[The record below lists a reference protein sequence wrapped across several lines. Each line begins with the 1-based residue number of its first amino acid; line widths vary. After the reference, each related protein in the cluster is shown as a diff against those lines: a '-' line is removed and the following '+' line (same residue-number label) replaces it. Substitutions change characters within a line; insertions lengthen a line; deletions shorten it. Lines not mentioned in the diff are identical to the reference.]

1 MKELWKCSEKKKLI
15 ITFLISSI
23 YYICEYGCSFAL
35 AHFAVAPLT
44 KDKVIGLSISLTILY
59 VIMLISN
66 WISSFIDCTIYP
78 KIEMNIQKNYFN
90 KIQNMTEK
98 NFMNVHTGFIYNLIS
113 DVAELWVDFLS
124 NIQNTILPLIIGIIS
139 FLIMVCKQSVVIGL
153 FAIIISTIAIF
164 IKYKM
169 MKDRQKYDKESRNK
183 YSKYTAIFVDFVQNL
198 ATVKKLNLRK
208 FCNDKIEE
216 KVDDYNKTK
225 KINEVKRA
233 NQNIVF
239 HIFMRTLYIAL
250 ILSTIININ
259 EGMDALPYLL
269 FYVTLFETLYSKI
282 SSMAR
287 VLDSNV
293 QLKTAQK
300 QLEEYLKG
308 SIELK
313 KCKDWENIKL
323 QEVVFSYTEN
333 STKIKIPEFTLNRN
347 DKISIMGESGQG
359 KTTMMN
365 ILAGIYPLQKGR
377 LLIDGIEKTNTKLDL
392 VYVSQEVEMFDLSI
406 RDNLCLGKD
415 IPNEKIFELLDEAG
429 MISWY
434 KELPDGLDT
443 MVGERGIKLS
453 AGQKQRLN
461 LIRGI
466 LIDKDLYFF
475 DEPTSNLDAVS
486 EEKITNMIE
495 KYLKDKTYVIVTHR
509 PNLKELCNKHYVFDN
524 HMMKELI
531 VNKNPPA

>member
-1 MKELWKCSEKKKLI
+1 
-15 ITFLISSI
+15 
-23 YYICEYGCSFAL
+23 
-35 AHFAVAPLT
+35 
-44 KDKVIGLSISLTILY
+44 
-59 VIMLISN
+59 
-66 WISSFIDCTIYP
+66 
-78 KIEMNIQKNYFN
+78 
-90 KIQNMTEK
+90 
-98 NFMNVHTGFIYNLIS
+98 
-113 DVAELWVDFLS
+113 
-124 NIQNTILPLIIGIIS
+124 
-139 FLIMVCKQSVVIGL
+139 
-153 FAIIISTIAIF
+153 
-164 IKYKM
+164 
-169 MKDRQKYDKESRNK
+169 
-183 YSKYTAIFVDFVQNL
+183 
-198 ATVKKLNLRK
+198 
-208 FCNDKIEE
+208 
-216 KVDDYNKTK
+216 
-225 KINEVKRA
+225 
-233 NQNIVF
+233 
-239 HIFMRTLYIAL
+239 
-250 ILSTIININ
+250 
-259 EGMDALPYLL
+259 MDALPYLL

-313 KCKDWENIKL
+313 KCKDWKNIKL

-333 STKIKIPEFTLNRN
+333 STKIKVPEFTLNRN

-359 KTTMMN
+359 KTTMLN
-365 ILAGIYPLQKGR
+365 ILAGIYPLQKGS

-406 RDNLCLGKD
+406 RDNLCLGKN

-509 PNLKELCNKHYVFDN
+509 PKLKELCNKHYVFDN
-524 HMMKELI
+524 HIMKELI